1 MIDYRFLANALSAS
15 IIAWRRDFHQHPELG
30 FQEFRTAG
38 IVAAHL
44 DALGVETRTGV
55 GKTGVVG
62 IIEGARPGPTVLLRF
77 DMDALPVTEETG
89 QPFASVYP
97 GLMHACGHDG
107 HTAIGMGVA
116 QMLAETRDQ
125 WAGAVKL
132 LFQPAEEGLGGAA
145 ATVRDGVLANPKPD
159 AAFALHLWNQ
169 FPLGELVVQEGP
181 LMAAADRFE
190 ITIVGKGGHG
200 AAPEDTIDAVLV
212 GAEVINALQAIIS
225 RNVSPHET
233 AVLSVGSFQAGN
245 AFNVIAERALLTGTI
260 RTFDPDVRALIIRRM
275 QEVLT
280 GITQAHGASFI
291 FDLKDSEYTP
301 AVINDARMAEIARE
315 AARQALPE
323 EQITQI
329 RPLMVSE
336 DMSEIL
342 NRVPGCYVLLGA
354 EPAGG
359 ARGPHHNPKFDINE
373 DALPLAAAIM
383 ASIATTYTTTSE
395 QQGTSGRPAA

>member
-1 MIDYRFLANALSAS
+1 MIDYRSLANALSAS

-38 IVAAHL
+38 IVAEHL
-44 DALGVETRTGV
+44 NALGVETSTGV

-89 QPFASVYP
+89 LPFASQHP

-116 QMLAETRDQ
+116 QLLVETREQ
-125 WAGAVKL
+125 WAGRIKL

-145 ATVRDGVLANPKPD
+145 ATVRDGVLENPKPD

-169 FPLGELVVQEGP
+169 IPSGQFVVQEGP
-181 LMAAADRFE
+181 FMAAADSFE
-190 ITIVGKGGHG
+190 ISIIGRGGHG
-200 AAPEDTIDAVLV
+200 AVPEDTIDAVLV
-212 GAEVINALQAIIS
+212 GAEAVNALQTIIS

-233 AVLSVGSFQAGN
+233 AVLTIGSFRAGQ
-245 AFNVIAERALLTGTI
+245 AFNVIAERAVLRGTI
-260 RTFDPDVRALIIRRM
+260 RTFDPTVRALIIRRIR
-275 QEVLT
+275 EILT
-280 GITQAHGASFI
+280 GVTQAHGASFT
-291 FDLKDSEYTP
+291 FDLKDDEYTP
-301 AVINDARMAEIARE
+301 AVINDLDMADIARE
-315 AARQALPE
+315 AARQVLSP

-354 EPAGG
+354 EPEGG

-383 ASIATTYTTTSE
+383 ANIATTYTERGS
-395 QQGTSGRPAA
+395 AAANG